1 MLSVPTLLLFR
12 AATVYFLMAA
22 ASLILPFCF
31 VSEGKRVIK
40 EREGKESKTDVKVKH
55 CFYLVIIFFKSNIE
69 FFFVS

>member
-1 MLSVPTLLLFR
+1 
-12 AATVYFLMAA
+12 MAA